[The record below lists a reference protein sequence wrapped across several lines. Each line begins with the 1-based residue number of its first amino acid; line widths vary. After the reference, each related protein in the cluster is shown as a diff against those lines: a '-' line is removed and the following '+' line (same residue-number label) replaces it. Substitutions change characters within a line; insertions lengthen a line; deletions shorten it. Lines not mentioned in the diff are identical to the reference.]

1 MNRESL
7 EKFFN
12 FLAEN
17 QELQAKVKD
26 FGGDVDALVAYARE
40 LGYEFSPEELRI
52 YQDKARELLKGRLQ
66 KKLAQPDV
74 SLSPGARDFYAFMK
88 LAETDEG
95 VAKRL
100 EEIAAGSQETPE
112 ELIAY
117 GREKGFV
124 FDRQDMLAIGKDILE
139 PSDELS
145 DDELELAAGGT
156 TAFLIMLGIGAIVAG
171 GALVFGVAG
180 GAAITGAV
188 LGVTALVK

>member
-1 MNRESL
+1 MNKGNL
-7 EKFFN
+7 EQFFEL
-12 FLAEN
+12 LAKDE
-17 QELQAKVKD
+17 ELQAKVKS
-26 FGGDVDALVAYARE
+26 FEGDVDALAAYARE
-40 LGYEFSPEELRI
+40 LGYDVSPGELRE
-52 YQDKARELLKGRLQ
+52 YQHKAHALMKGRLQ
-66 KKLAQPDV
+66 QKLDRADA
-74 SLSPGARDFYAFMK
+74 SLSPGAQAFYAFMK
-88 LAETDEG
+88 LADTDVA

-100 EEIAAGSQETPE
+100 EEMATGTPE

-117 GREKGFV
+117 GKEKGYI
-124 FDRQDMLAIGKDILE
+124 FDRQDMLDIGKDILE

-145 DDELELAAGGT
+145 DEELELAAGGT